1 MARLVKVGDQLILEL
16 SIWEKL
22 GALHDSPRVSA
33 DSVEKVEFIDQLWGS
48 STLRGIRAPGTA
60 LPYLV
65 LLGTLRGRSFRDFV
79 AMSGRGEGVVLTLK
93 SGPFARWIFT
103 LRQPKADFSALIGDT
118 PIV

>member
-1 MARLVKVGDQLILEL
+1 MAKLVKSGNELILEL

-22 GALHDSPRVSA
+22 GALHDSPRVA
-33 DSVEKVEFIDQLWGS
+33 AGSVEKIEFIDQLWGS
-48 STLRGIRAPGTA
+48 STLRGVRAPGTA

-65 LLGTLRGRSFRDFV
+65 LLGTLRGRGYRDFV

-103 LRQPKADFSALIGDT
+103 LRQPKADLEALT
-118 PIV
+118 QLQ

>member
-1 MARLVKVGDQLILEL
+1 MAKLVKSGNELILEL

-22 GALHDSPRVSA
+22 GALHDSPRVA
-33 DSVEKVEFIDQLWGS
+33 AGSVEKIEFIDQLWGS
-48 STLRGIRAPGTA
+48 STLRGVRAPGTA

-65 LLGTLRGRSFRDFV
+65 LLGTLRGRGYRDFV

-103 LRQPKADFSALIGDT
+103 LKQPKADFRALIGDT
-118 PIV
+118 PGR